1 MKFCFTVLLLLVNL
15 SLFAQPGSVPT
26 EVVNGKKYYVHT
38 VEPGNTL
45 YGLQRTYGVPVE
57 TIIRTNPG
65 ADKGLN
71 VGQKIRI
78 EVPLETIIHEVQ
90 KKETLFAISKRYGV
104 SVNGI
109 LEANPGAESGINVGE
124 KLKIPGVEKGTTS
137 SSQVITEEIVS
148 PKDTLTV
155 SSVPNI
161 KVSFTDS
168 VIEHTVLG
176 HETLYSISKRFMVP
190 VEELQQINGLRSS
203 KIKPG
208 DKLKIPVKKES
219 VQQIPVRE
227 VPERDFRGVDSSL
240 LYPRKDSYNVAV
252 LLPFNLDKSGD
263 ALGSVSTDFYMGMKL
278 ALDSLERQGLKAQ
291 VFVHDVKSDTVTL
304 KKVLQKLEMSSIDL
318 VIGPLL
324 GDNAK
329 IVGGWCRSNKVRMI
343 CPVSASTGMLMNNQF
358 VYHAVPSDVT
368 LMQGLARFVLDN
380 HSKDQIILIQS
391 KLDKDKSNFEAY
403 YSAFMALN
411 FQGNRPKVI
420 VATLENYSTFLK
432 KGVNSVIIF
441 PTIDRV
447 SALKFDNGFSVDFL
461 KSSEGTI
468 HVYGTK
474 EWMNFDGL
482 TLHNTPYVFNYPAP
496 NDFNYMDETVK
507 TLHKI
512 YRKEFTAD
520 MSKYAVQGFDVT
532 YFFLS
537 ELFMKKTVRSCIM
550 NEFRIVQAGSGN
562 GYENAKVYIIRQQD
576 GEFISV
582 K

>member
-1 MKFCFTVLLLLVNL
+1 MKFYLSVLLCIVNL
-15 SLFAQPGSVPT
+15 SLFAQPGTVPT
-26 EVVNGKKYYVHT
+26 EVVNGKKYYIHT
-38 VEPGNTL
+38 VEQGNTL

-57 TIIRTNPG
+57 SIIRTNPG
-65 ADKGLN
+65 VDKGLN
-71 VGQKIRI
+71 VGQKVRI
-78 EVPLETIIHEVQ
+78 EVPLETIVHEVQ
-90 KKETLFAISKRYGV
+90 KKETLFAISKKYGV
-104 SVNGI
+104 SVDAI

-124 KLKIPGVEKGTTS
+124 KLKIPGVEKGTVTTA
-137 SSQVITEEIVS
+137 QVVVEETNSV
-148 PKDTLTV
+148 KDTLSAV
-155 SSVPNI
+155 SLPSI

-168 VIEHTVLG
+168 VIEHIVLG

-227 VPERDFRGVDSSL
+227 VPSRDLRRVDSSL
-240 LYPRKDSYNVAV
+240 LYPKKDTYRVAV
-252 LLPFNLDKSGD
+252 LLPFNLDKPGD

-291 VFVHDVKSDTVTL
+291 VFVHDVKSDTLSL
-304 KKVLQKLEMSSIDL
+304 KKILQKPEMSTVDL
-318 VIGPLL
+318 VIGPLMA
-324 GDNAK
+324 DNAE
-329 IVGGWCRSNKVRMI
+329 IVARWCKNNEVRMV
-343 CPVSASTGMLMNNQF
+343 CPVSASTGMLKNNPF

-380 HSKDQIILIQS
+380 HSRDQIILIQS
-391 KLDKDKSNFEAY
+391 TLEKDKSNFEAF

-420 VATLENYSTFLK
+420 LATLENYSTFLK
-432 KGVNSVIIF
+432 KGVNSVIVF
-441 PTIDRV
+441 PTIDRAM
-447 SALKFDNGFSVDFL
+447 ALKFDNGFSVDFL
-461 KSSEGTI
+461 RNSQGSI

-474 EWMNFDGL
+474 EWMSFDGL
-482 TLHNTPYVFNYPAP
+482 TLHNTPYIFNYAAP
-496 NDFNYMDETVK
+496 NDFSYADETVK
-507 TLHKI
+507 TLHKK
-512 YRKEFTAD
+512 YRKEYTAD

-537 ELFMKKTVRSCIM
+537 ELFMKKSVRSGIM
-550 NEFRIVQAGSGN
+550 NEFKIVQTGSGN
-562 GYENAKVYIIRQQD
+562 GYENSKVYIIRQQD

>member
-1 MKFCFTVLLLLVNL
+1 MKFYLTVLLLLFNL
-15 SLFAQPGSVPT
+15 TLFAQPGSVPT
-26 EVVNGKKYYVHT
+26 EVVNGIKYYVHT

-65 ADKGLN
+65 VDKGLN

-90 KKETLFAISKRYGV
+90 KKETLFAISKKYGV
-104 SVNGI
+104 SVDAI
-109 LEANPGAESGINVGE
+109 LAANPGAESGINVGE
-124 KLKIPGVEKGTTS
+124 KLKIPGVEKGRAS
-137 SSQVITEEIVS
+137 SNQVISEEIVA

-155 SSVPNI
+155 SSVSNI

-190 VEELQQINGLRSS
+190 VEELQQLNGLRSS

-227 VPERDFRGVDSSL
+227 VPERDSRRVDSSL
-240 LYPRKDSYNVAV
+240 LYPKKDSYRVAV

-263 ALGSVSTDFYMGMKL
+263 ALGSVSADFYMGMKL

-291 VFVHDVKSDTVTL
+291 VFVHDVKSDTLTL
-304 KKVLQKLEMSSIDL
+304 KKILQKPEMSNVDL

-324 GDNAK
+324 GDNAE
-329 IVGGWCRSNKVRMI
+329 IVGRWCKSNKVRMV
-343 CPVSASTGMLMNNQF
+343 CPVSASSGMLKNNPF

-380 HSKDQIILIQS
+380 HSRDQIILIRS
-391 KLDKDKSNFEAY
+391 TLEKDKSNFEAF
-403 YSAFMALN
+403 YSSFMALN
-411 FQGNRPKVI
+411 FQGNRPKLI
-420 VATLENYSTFLK
+420 LATLENYSTFLK
-432 KGVNSVIIF
+432 KGVNSVIVF
-441 PTIDRV
+441 PTIDRTL
-447 SALKFDNGFSVDFL
+447 ALKFDNGFSVDFL
-461 KSSEGTI
+461 KSSQGTI

-474 EWMNFDGL
+474 EWMSFDGL

-496 NDFNYMDETVK
+496 NDFSYADETVK
-507 TLHKI
+507 TLHKR
-512 YRKEFTAD
+512 YRKEYTAD

-550 NEFRIVQAGSGN
+550 NEFKIVQTGSGN
-562 GYENAKVYIIRQQD
+562 GYENSKVYIMRQED